1 MSNSLISIIQSHAR
15 PTTPIDCGVTP
26 KLKHLHGIKAVLWD
40 VYGTMF
46 ISASGDIES
55 THDVPHE
62 SAMQNAFT
70 ALQIDIAGMADQCVT
85 SLHTTIRQHQA
96 QLVTDGIEYPEIDI
110 CDVWTDWTSNALP
123 GFSFDSEQILELIVR
138 YEVQTNPVWEMPD
151 LRKTLASLQNDG
163 KTLGII
169 SNAQFY
175 TRLLPQALLNSS
187 FSELG
192 FDDELCV
199 YSYEHRHG
207 KPDTFLYHEQVRRL
221 ASRNINP
228 SEVLYVGNDML
239 KDIWPATKV
248 GFQTALF
255 AGDQRSLKLRQND
268 SRIDSINPSL
278 VLTDLVQIIECV

>member
-1 MSNSLISIIQSHAR
+1 MSDSLISIIQGHAR
-15 PTTPIDCGVTP
+15 PIQPVDTGVTP
-26 KLKHLHGIKAVLWD
+26 KLKHLRGIKAVVWD

-62 SAMQNAFT
+62 SAMQNAFA
-70 ALQIDIAGMADQCVT
+70 ALQVDVAGIANQCVT
-85 SLHTTIRQHQA
+85 SLHTMIRQHQA
-96 QLVTDGIEYPEIDI
+96 QLLNDGIEYPEIDI
-110 CDVWTDWTSNALP
+110 CQVWSDWTNQALP
-123 GFSFDSEQILELIVR
+123 DRPFDHQQIRELIVR
-138 YEVQTNPVWEMPD
+138 YEVQTNPVWEMPN
-151 LRKTLASLQNDG
+151 LRTTLTSLQNDG

-175 TRLLPQALLNSS
+175 TRLIPQALLNAS

-221 ASRNINP
+221 ASQNIKP